1 MVRQIADTA
10 LSVPYRDAVLFLV
23 SISRVG
29 VEAAD
34 HREQAEWA
42 ITGP

>member
-1 MVRQIADTA
+1 MAE
-10 LSVPYRDAVLFLV
+10 DAILFLL
-23 SISRVG
+23 SISRDE

-42 ITGP
+42 MTGP